1 MTWRW
6 IGLPRKK
13 KHKLDLV
20 LLKHW
25 TQQWEKLF
33 EKGRLPQKLL
43 TRDDLTSY
51 LMKRPTSAT
60 KECLNGRWGAIAHQ
74 LYVYY
79 RMLFE
84 FVYSREIWRLEHFF
98 FTDMIFFQKTHQ
110 IFPYCNRNWRFEV
123 LLKSPRLFHLFFY
136 CLSIGFY
143 SCHGQCSINITKN
156 CNKRISMILI
166 FYTQFCLFLS
176 PLRKARY
183 GCTTQSNA
191 HF

>member
-1 MTWRW
+1 MGTRLQSQFDRKMF
-6 IGLPRKK
+6 IRSIILLRFCFATFSLPSHIVEKCWFDWTNSKKNWLKGELAYLEK

-98 FTDMIFFQKTHQ
+98 FTDMIFFSKNPSN
-110 IFPYCNRNWRFEV
+110 FS
-123 LLKSPRLFHLFFY
+123 LL
-136 CLSIGFY
+136 
-143 SCHGQCSINITKN
+143 
-156 CNKRISMILI
+156 
-166 FYTQFCLFLS
+166 
-176 PLRKARY
+176 
-183 GCTTQSNA
+183 
-191 HF
+191 